1 MKTDIVSEFVVKD
14 SGVREEYNSGMKRDT
29 TKGKPMYSLIDR
41 TFLYRLAMHMTRG
54 AEKYGIDN
62 WRLANSQEEL
72 ARFRDSALRH
82 MMQWLNG
89 DVDEDHMAAIAFNLF
104 AAEYVKSKLEANPD
118 ATLP

>member
-1 MKTDIVSEFVVKD
+1 MKTDIVSDFVVKD
-14 SGVREEYNSGMKRDT
+14 SGVREEYTSGMKRDT

-72 ARFRDSALRH
+72 DRFKDSALRH

-89 DVDEDHMAAIAFNLF
+89 DTDEDHMSAVAFNLA
-104 AAEYVKSKLEANPD
+104 AAEYVKSRMEGK
-118 ATLP
+118 